1 MYYYELHCHTSVG
14 SACSRQTPEELIAC
28 YAGAGYRGVVLTDHF
43 GRGNTAVPRELP
55 WAEQMQR
62 FFSAADR
69 AKAAARAFGMEV
81 HFAVEFGLPMAKE
94 VLLYGLPRAFF
105 LDNPDLGGLLLPA
118 LSERVRRA
126 GGLVFWAHPFRVRDY
141 IPDPSAQLDAALLD
155 GVEAENYCDP
165 DEVNEGAW
173 RFAAAHD
180 LPVSAGSDNHRGLD
194 ALQNGL
200 AVPEPLYTADDLKAA
215 LRKRDKTLLVRGWE
229 RETAERGA
237 RA

>member
-81 HFAVEFGLPMAKE
+81 HFAVEFGLP
-94 VLLYGLPRAFF
+94 
-105 LDNPDLGGLLLPA
+105 DD
-118 LSERVRRA
+118 ERT
-126 GGLVFWAHPFRVRDY
+126 AHT
-141 IPDPSAQLDAALLD
+141 ALLTYGIAVLENLDLSAAPD
-155 GVEAENYCDP
+155 GDYTLFAAP
-165 DEVNEGAW
+165 LKIGGAEGAPC
-173 RFAAAHD
+173 RAI
-180 LPVSAGSDNHRGLD
+180 
-194 ALQNGL
+194 
-200 AVPEPLYTADDLKAA
+200 
-215 LRKRDKTLLVRGWE
+215 LVR
-229 RETAERGA
+229 
-237 RA
+237 